1 MILFKRERK
10 ALMTFKDYIKG
21 RMDFDS
27 FWKEYMTCGD
37 LMKYLCRFDKKRRED
52 QLNKEFIDYFY
63 QGKPS
68 FYLKI
73 VLQRSIIAYLTKRKI
88 QFENKTKEYV
98 LWEKWFDYIPYFVP
112 NKEAIFILLENL
124 DNGKRRSKKYYRD
137 CFSKIYQYEKYPPR
151 WLQGCEWP
159 IEEDGSPMKFLYQ
172 TGFPNR
178 HDYIEYFF
186 QKKDGSRVRIEQ
198 YI

>member
-10 ALMTFKDYIKG
+10 ALMTFKDYIEG

-37 LMKYLCRFDKKRRED
+37 LMKYLCRFDKKRRNN
-52 QLNKEFIDYFY
+52 QKNKEFIDYY
-63 QGKPS
+63 YHGKPAFQLKVGLQYS
-68 FYLKI
+68 ILSYLK
-73 VLQRSIIAYLTKRKI
+73 KRKI
-88 QFENKTKEYV
+88 PFENKTREYV
-98 LWEKWFDYIPYFVP
+98 LWEKWKDYIPYFVP
-112 NKEAIFILLENL
+112 YNESMFILLENL

-137 CFSKIYQYEKYPPR
+137 YFSKIYQYEKYPPR

-159 IEEDGSPMKFLYQ
+159 IEEDGRPMKFLYQ
-172 TGFPNR
+172 TGCPNR

>member
-1 MILFKRERK
+1 
-10 ALMTFKDYIKG
+10 MTFKDYIEG

-37 LMKYLCRFDKKRRED
+37 LMKYLCRFDKKRRNN
-52 QLNKEFIDYFY
+52 QKNKEFIDYY
-63 QGKPS
+63 YHGKPAFQLKVGLQYS
-68 FYLKI
+68 ILSYLK
-73 VLQRSIIAYLTKRKI
+73 KRKI
-88 QFENKTKEYV
+88 PFENKTREYV
-98 LWEKWFDYIPYFVP
+98 LWEKWKDYIPYFVP
-112 NKEAIFILLENL
+112 YNESMFILLENL

-137 CFSKIYQYEKYPPR
+137 YFSKIYQYEKYPPR